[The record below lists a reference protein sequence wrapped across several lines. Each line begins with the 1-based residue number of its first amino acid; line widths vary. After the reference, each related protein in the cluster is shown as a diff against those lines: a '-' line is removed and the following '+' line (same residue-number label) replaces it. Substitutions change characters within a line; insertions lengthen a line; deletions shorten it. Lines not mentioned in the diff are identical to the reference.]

1 MSSKLDIKIGLLL
14 PFNINDDEKTQA
26 VVLGGSAGVRKAMA
40 EINALEII
48 PGATLTLI
56 EKDSYPT
63 VDYQTAITEAIVSTV
78 SLIQEGV
85 VGVIGDISS
94 SWTALS
100 ALMTSTL
107 GIPQC
112 SFSANATSLADK
124 SQYEYFFR
132 TIPTDLLYADA
143 ILSFISN
150 QQWTAFGILYPDND
164 LGRQLTQ
171 TLISKSKKM
180 NRMVKSSQTYFDS
193 GNKNNIHNSI
203 DTLMSLGSRIVFIA
217 SKEVDEIVSILT
229 IAAHAGHINS
239 ETVWIT
245 MIDVS
250 DTLKSTLSQFNA
262 IIHNRM
268 ELHQIGIEPFQN
280 GAEQVAWT
288 TPNLEFIDYAT
299 AFAGGLFTFVP
310 YTNLSGAYSPFD
322 EFNQKWTLTD
332 TRFVNYHTGLAYSCL
347 MVMAHGLGQLVKDSK
362 DQNKTLY
369 DLSIGQLPFEQGQDM
384 ISIFNSTGFV
394 GPQGPILFD
403 KNGDTTTGNFMI
415 YNYQNGSHVEI
426 GKILGGTL
434 DLFASPVYFD
444 GTHQPPPGTPARTI
458 VACGLSTPISL
469 ITASLAGAG
478 ILVAVFILCTLLLY
492 RNHHVFKSSSPIFC
506 ALELT
511 GFILSYVSIL
521 VLFSYSDSVFNCF
534 MLPITF
540 YVSVSIILGTT
551 MARNYSVY
559 RVVNNIHIASKDNG
573 YHKMSHPMQLL
584 KIVACTLTVNCF
596 ILTLWLIFAE
606 VQLVLTSVSATV
618 SIASCS
624 YEGRGHTVFIV
635 LLSTA
640 AGIELCF
647 SVFLAFRT
655 KSFGGYSKHSEHKQ
669 LGVSV
674 FNIFFSALIGSI
686 IFFMPTTDF
695 YTRHYLT
702 AMTILWASTFSMGV
716 LFFPKLYRFIRTNG
730 CKEEKKEYYD
740 EEKVTMNHVLAA
752 LDDDSSKCTLICG
765 QDGTFLLD
773 SYTVKSYP
781 PPISCFVLTHTLLG
795 IIASTACL
803 SLFSL
808 FGKMANAIYY
818 FLSAST
824 LFCIS
829 LR

>member
-1 MSSKLDIKIGLLL
+1 MFSPFDQIHHVHTSIEIHFILLLFFSVDIKMSSNKINIKIGLLL
-14 PFNINDDEKTQA
+14 PFNINDDEKTQS

-63 VDYQTAITEAIVSTV
+63 VDYQAAITQAIVSTV

-124 SQYEYFFR
+124 SQYEFFFR

-143 ILSFISN
+143 ILSFILN
-150 QQWTAFGILYPDND
+150 QKWTVFGILYPDND

-171 TLISKSKKM
+171 ALISKSKKM
-180 NRMVKSSQTYFDS
+180 KGTVGVKSSQTYFDS
-193 GNKNNIHNSI
+193 GNTNNIHASI

-217 SKEVDEIVSILT
+217 SKEVDEVVSILT
-229 IAAHAGHINS
+229 IAAHAGHINA

-245 MIDVS
+245 MIDVA
-250 DTLKSTLSQFNA
+250 DALKSTISQFNTV
-262 IIHNRM
+262 IHSRLALQQQQHSEM
-268 ELHQIGIEPFQN
+268 KQPFQN

-288 TPNLEFIDYAT
+288 TPNLETVDYAS
-299 AFAGGLFTFVP
+299 AFAGGLFTFIP
-310 YTNLSGAYSPFD
+310 YTNLSGDYAPFD
-322 EFNQKWTLTD
+322 EFSQKWTSTD

-347 MVMAHGLGQLVKDSK
+347 MVMAHGLGQLVKDAT

-369 DLSIGQLPFEQGQDM
+369 DLSTGQLPFEDGSDM
-384 ISIFNSTGFV
+384 ISVFNSTGFV
-394 GPQGPILFD
+394 GPQGPLHFD

-415 YNYQNGSHVEI
+415 YNYQNGSQVDI
-426 GKILGGTL
+426 GKFLGGNL

-444 GTHQPPPGTPARTI
+444 GTHNPPPGTPARTI
-458 VACGLSTPISL
+458 IACGLSTPVSL
-469 ITASLAGAG
+469 ITAILAGVG

-492 RNHHVFKSSSPIFC
+492 RKHKVFKSSNPIFC
-506 ALELT
+506 ALELI
-511 GFILSYVSIL
+511 GFILSYVSI
-521 VLFSYSDSVFNCF
+521 VILFNYSDSLFNCF

-559 RVVNNIHIASKDNG
+559 RVVNNIHISSKDNG
-573 YHKMSHPMQLL
+573 YPRMSHPMQLL
-584 KIVACTLTVNCF
+584 KIAACTLTVNCF
-596 ILTLWLIFAE
+596 ILTLWLIFAQ
-606 VQLVLTSVSATV
+606 VQLVLTSVSSTV
-618 SIASCS
+618 SIATCS

-635 LLSTA
+635 LLSLA

-647 SVFLAFRT
+647 SVFLAIRT

-669 LGVSV
+669 LGVS
-674 FNIFFSALIGSI
+674 
-686 IFFMPTTDF
+686 
-695 YTRHYLT
+695 
-702 AMTILWASTFSMGV
+702 
-716 LFFPKLYRFIRTNG
+716 
-730 CKEEKKEYYD
+730 
-740 EEKVTMNHVLAA
+740 
-752 LDDDSSKCTLICG
+752 
-765 QDGTFLLD
+765 
-773 SYTVKSYP
+773 
-781 PPISCFVLTHTLLG
+781 
-795 IIASTACL
+795 
-803 SLFSL
+803 
-808 FGKMANAIYY
+808 
-818 FLSAST
+818 
-824 LFCIS
+824 
-829 LR
+829 